1 MKKLFSLLPFLLL
14 FTGCDPENSVNIRSE
29 RIYQTLTID
38 YDAQT
43 NVTFAKARF
52 SVENENGSSIRLTDG
67 AEVTI
72 NSLNLNYWSIG
83 ENYYYTNINGKQQE
97 LTFRY
102 IDNDRKRYTNSLY
115 TTGVKEIS
123 IPSGISS
130 INLNENITFTWN
142 GEPIKQNETI
152 TLYVTGGQG
161 TNATFLFT
169 ALGQNNVFV
178 SKNDLANILPGEG
191 SLQITRTFAVPLN
204 ETTPVGG
211 KGYII
216 YRSTS
221 RSVNYTK

>member
-1 MKKLFSLLPFLLL
+1 MKNLLYLLPILLL

-29 RIYQTLTID
+29 RIFQTLTID

-43 NVTFAKARF
+43 NVTFAKAKF

-102 IDNDRKRYTNSLY
+102 IDNDRERYTNSLY
-115 TTGVKEIS
+115 TTGVKEIA
-123 IPSGISS
+123 IPSDISG

-142 GEPIKQNETI
+142 GEPIGTNETI
-152 TLYVTGGQG
+152 TLIVTGGEG
-161 TNATFLFT
+161 TTATFLFT
-169 ALGQNNVFV
+169 AQGQNNVFV
-178 SKNDLANILPGEG
+178 SKNDLANILPGQG
-191 SLQITRTFAVPLN
+191 SLQITRTIRVPLF

-211 KGYII
+211 RGYII
-216 YRSTS
+216 YRSPS
-221 RSVNYTK
+221 RSVVYTK